1 MRPAA
6 MATAFGSASQKRLDS
21 VALYSSAFL
30 KLIDNVKTNR
40 GEMNAS
46 KPGRLDV
53 SPQQSGLI
61 GGGDSCGSFKC
72 PTVTVKQP
80 AAAEQPLRHL

>member
-6 MATAFGSASQKRLDS
+6 TKAGQLD
-21 VALYSSAFL
+21 A
-30 KLIDNVKTNR
+30 
-40 GEMNAS
+40 
-46 KPGRLDV
+46 

-61 GGGDSCGSFKC
+61 GGGDSRGSFKC